1 MKKIFLSA
9 IAAVALLTTSVSCT
23 GDFEEINTNP
33 NNPLGAPTYGIFN
46 AANKY
51 VMDQT
56 RGAFSSGRMTLPW
69 VQYSAQRNYTEEDRF
84 QFRQETNAALFN
96 AYYTVANN
104 YKLIIDLNV
113 DPATSLSM
121 ADYGNTQNQ
130 IAAGR
135 VMLAYCFMHLAD
147 AYGDI
152 PYYSYGNND
161 ADFQALKLDQNILQ
175 PKYASQAKVYADI
188 LKELKEAAEMINV
201 TEKVFVKGDA
211 LFGGDAV
218 KLKKFA
224 NSLRLRV
231 ATRVKNVIP
240 SAAAHIT
247 DAIASGVMTS
257 NADNVGVKYENN
269 TVNPSPMYVNH
280 FVDNRADFS
289 ISNTFVELL
298 KGQKGVFGVDP
309 RLQKY
314 AAPVTATKTQV
325 RNKAYVETADLTQY
339 VGMPYGIT
347 SAQAASQ
354 RNAGVSYFSYNV
366 LSADYKEI
374 MMEYA
379 EVCFLLSENNGWDA
393 THYEN
398 GVTASMQKWGV
409 SQAAITAFVAAL
421 PAANA
426 ENVATQKYVALYM
439 QPYEAWSEYR
449 RTGFPSTLLKPNQ
462 THTVPAKLPDGTFEY
477 TFLALN
483 SLTDM
488 PARFNYPV
496 NSAQLNPANYEAAAA
511 AMGGDKLTSKL
522 IWDKN

>member
-9 IAAVALLTTSVSCT
+9 IAAFALLTTVVSCT
-23 GDFEEINTNP
+23 GDLEEINTNP
-33 NNPLGAPTYGIFN
+33 NRPEAAPTYGIFN
-46 AANKY
+46 YANKY
-51 VMDQT
+51 IMDQT

-84 QFRQETNAALFN
+84 QFRQETNTSLFN
-96 AYYTVANN
+96 AYYYAANN

-113 DPATSLSM
+113 DPATSKAMSV
-121 ADYGNTQNQ
+121 YGNTQNQ

-135 VMLAYCFMHLAD
+135 VMLAFCFMNLAD

-152 PYYSYGNND
+152 PYYSYGTKD
-161 ADFQALKLDQNILQ
+161 ADFQALQLDQNVLS

-201 TEKVFVKGDA
+201 DEKVFIKGDA
-211 LFGGDAV
+211 LFAGNPV

-224 NSLRLRV
+224 NSLRLRI
-231 ATRVKNVIP
+231 ATRVKTVIP
-240 SAAAHIT
+240 GAAAHIT

-280 FVDNRADFS
+280 FIDNRSDFS
-289 ISNTFVELL
+289 VANTFVDLL
-298 KGQKGVFGVDP
+298 KGKKGVFGVDP

-314 AAPVTATKTQV
+314 AAPVTATKSQI
-325 RNKAYVETADLTQY
+325 RDKNYKETNDLTQY

-347 SAQAASQ
+347 SAQTASQ
-354 RNAGVSYFSYNV
+354 RNAGVSYFSSQV
-366 LSADYKEI
+366 LSTDYKEI

-379 EVCFLLSENNGWDA
+379 EVCFLLSENANWDK

-398 GVTASMQKWGV
+398 GVAASMAKWGV
-409 SQAAITAFVAAL
+409 SQAAIDAFIVTL
-421 PAANA
+421 PAPNA
-426 ENVATQKYVALYM
+426 ENVATQKYIALFM

-449 RTGFPSTLLKPNQ
+449 RTGFPTTLLKPNGKYASN
-462 THTVPAKLPDGTFEY
+462 VALPDGTLEY
-477 TFLALN
+477 TFLPLN
-483 SLTDM
+483 GLTDM
-488 PARFNYPV
+488 PSRFNYPV
-496 NSAQLNPANYEAAAA
+496 NSAQLNPDNYQAAAA